1 MSSQIWKDF
10 TFMYET
16 SAAPFPSWYMLLIEI
31 DNIYLVTAF
40 EKVLNVLTHEEQMK
54 ETVIIKICK
63 IIQKMVSSAI
73 EHNI

>member
-1 MSSQIWKDF
+1 
-10 TFMYET
+10 MYET